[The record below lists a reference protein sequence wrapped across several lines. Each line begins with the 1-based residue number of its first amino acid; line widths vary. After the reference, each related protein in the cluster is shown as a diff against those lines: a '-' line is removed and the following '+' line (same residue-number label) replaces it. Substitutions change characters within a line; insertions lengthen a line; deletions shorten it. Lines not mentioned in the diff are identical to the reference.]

1 MALELTPELAEELTQ
16 EVTPT
21 MPTTMDIQTK
31 GLSGVGP
38 EKEGFALGIDQEQ
51 AFQPA
56 RVTGLGDGAEPVF
69 GDSILTTAITGF
81 NRGLAGLVD
90 PVIYNAA
97 VAFRKIG
104 EQAGLPFL
112 ANIKP
117 DRNEMARVFASGDFE
132 TQNIMSNVLGIPINY
147 GEGADIGVTDEEGIA
162 SEFAY
167 GAGKFI
173 GEGVPIAGGTQ
184 LAANL
189 ATKGIGPYG
198 ANVLGPKI
206 APAPA
211 PKTYMPPG
219 QGKPLGEIMPNP
231 ALQGP
236 SNLGQAGTLG
246 QKAYQKFDEFVT
258 PGQTTTNV
266 VGDIIR
272 TQATRPGQMAALETG
287 ISGLAGGVTET
298 TDSPV
303 LGIASAFA
311 PAAIP
316 GIIKRTPTYMGIN
329 WFRQRTPGKIGDL
342 RDVATGAKSATEGEG
357 GQLLVNKAQRMIQ
370 EQLNLNPE
378 QAESAVKRFGEIVAK
393 IPELE
398 TMAPGQVFDNQALIK
413 TFQNAILD
421 APNEQIP
428 ALNALLEGYVSG
440 ATRFKGTIGVEG
452 TDTGVT
458 GNNILVMDNAR
469 KTFDLRVAKEERKI
483 ADRDALIEQG
493 TKQIERTGAERQTAR
508 LSLQES
514 LAKKVAEA
522 REAVEKEKIRLGLV
536 QEKRPIKAATGKRE
550 KVLVQADDLVE
561 PKAVLALQQR
571 VQREILPRAGEEA
584 LGFEKLPASIKSI
597 AQWDSSKEF
606 SFRDWLLARDELSNA
621 ISKGA
626 VVGDTQLPLLM
637 RYRDI
642 LDDFAVGGFS
652 NLGPKYKEF
661 IDFAK
666 TNLYDPFERS
676 LIMGVTRQDKTT
688 GRFLTQGE
696 QITNTFLKQEPEILQ
711 RFVNTVGAD
720 APEVNDLKNV
730 LLDDL
735 YDSAYS
741 TTKGQWD
748 ETRLNKWMGDN
759 KNYLELL
766 PAQGDNNFFQEL
778 TNTQQLLQ
786 RSLLRRKQATER
798 KEQIEKSLLGKFLQA
813 QTKKGTLEPEED
825 FLTQLVMRPTKEG
838 GQRTM
843 LKTRNDFLASE
854 EGKALGKVN
863 AENIFRR
870 TIFEKLDQQIG
881 KTGEKGIMNDP
892 ASFKAWLQQDK
903 NTQLLKDAGF
913 SESHMKDL
921 YLLADASERIN
932 TIPILE
938 FKGLNNNGI
947 VSRIAEALGTSPAA
961 VSTRVLAVK
970 ENRIS
975 PRTAFI
981 YLASRAIGAQNEI
994 RMNALMR
1001 EAITDPQLAKMLTT
1015 ELPETNPVGRIPG
1028 PISRKV
1034 NNYLVGSGVE
1044 AGEEIKEE
1052 MDRGRPLIT
1061 LPEQR
1066 FDVDPNSG
1074 ATIETTPQNVPAP
1087 PPPSMD
1093 FTQVAPPPNPAP
1105 TGGGQ
1110 VKVSSLFPFD
1120 PLSAAIQERQQQ
1132 KQGQGIGSLMG

>member
-1 MALELTPELAEELTQ
+1 MSLDDSLDERMLQA
-16 EVTPT
+16 V
-21 MPTTMDIQTK
+21 
-31 GLSGVGP
+31 SGP
-38 EKEGFALGIDQEQ
+38 EIDEVEILKSAQDMTRVGGPVEGASLGFEGE
-51 AFQPA
+51 AQPA
-56 RVTGLGDGAEPVF
+56 RVTGLGDGLEPVF

-117 DRNEMARVFASGDFE
+117 DRNEMARIFASGDFE

-147 GEGADIGVTDEEGIA
+147 GEGADIGVTDEEGLA

-211 PKTYMPPG
+211 PSTYQAPV
-219 QGKPLGEIMPNP
+219 QGAPIAGPTRVVSESSK

-236 SNLGQAGTLG
+236 SAFTQGVGTPL
-246 QKAYQKFDEFVT
+246 QKAKQFIDETIT

-266 VGDIIR
+266 VGDILR

-298 TDSPV
+298 TDSPI

-316 GIIKRTPTYMGIN
+316 GIIKRTPTYVGIN

-458 GNNILVMDNAR
+458 GNNILVMDSAR
-469 KTFDLRVAKEERKI
+469 KTFDLGVAKE
-483 ADRDALIEQG
+483 ADEITDAEALLFQQA
-493 TKQIERTGAERQTAR
+493 KDIERTGSEKQTAR
-508 LSLQES
+508 LTLQES
-514 LAKKVAEA
+514 LAKRVAEA
-522 REAVEKEKIRLGLV
+522 KENVQKEKIRLGLIK
-536 QEKRPIKAATGKRE
+536 ERRPIKAATGKRE
-550 KVLVQADDLVE
+550 KVITKPDDLVE
-561 PKAVLALQQR
+561 PEAVLALQKR
-571 VQREILPRAGEEA
+571 VQREILPRAGTEA
-584 LGFEKLPASIKSI
+584 FSFDKLPASIKSI
-597 AQWDSSKEF
+597 AQWDSSKDF
-606 SFRDWLLARDELSNA
+606 SFRDWLLAREEVTNA
-621 ISKGA
+621 ISKGSTY
-626 VVGDTQLPLLM
+626 GDVQLPTLM
-637 RYRDI
+637 AYRDI
-642 LDDFAVGGFS
+642 LDDFAIDGF
-652 NLGPKYKEF
+652 NKLGPKYKEF
-661 IDFAK
+661 VDFAK
-666 TNLYDPFERS
+666 TNLYEPFERS
-676 LIMGVTRQDKTT
+676 LIMGVTRKDQKAD
-688 GRFLTQGE
+688 RFATQGE

-813 QTKKGTLEPEED
+813 QTRKGTLEPEED

-843 LKTRNDFLASE
+843 VKTRNDFLVSE
-854 EGKALGKVN
+854 EGKALGKTN
-863 AENIFRR
+863 AENILRR
-870 TIFEKLDQQIG
+870 TIFEKLDEQMKIMQDP
-881 KTGEKGIMNDP
+881 EK
-892 ASFKAWLQQDK
+892 FKGWMQQDK

-1001 EAITDPQLAKMLTT
+1001 EAITDPQLAKMLTA
-1015 ELPETNPVGRIPG
+1015 ELPDTNPVGRIPG

-1034 NNYLVGSGVE
+1034 NNYLIGSGIEAVE
-1044 AGEEIKEE
+1044 QIDQEI
-1052 MDRGRPLIT
+1052 DRGRPLIT

-1093 FTQVAPPPNPAP
+1093 FTQVAPPNPAS

-1120 PLSAAIQERQQQ
+1120 PLSAAIEERQQQ